1 MSYLTT
7 SAKAQLSKT
16 IRNLRDRLLN
26 DLHNAVE
33 SAYLMGAKLD
43 RVTLDEERRRNRQR
57 LEDWLAMQ
65 VKGELTLKKGRVS
78 EKQRQEMSDRHRCAL
93 EKLAAATWLNR
104 LAVIKHLE
112 AMDLIKPKV
121 LTGGW
126 QSQAYKEFREFAP
139 ELLQDETEGFGL
151 LLRLLFDELALD
163 LSGLFGRGG
172 AIALIPMPA
181 TTLRYL
187 VEELEKLDPD
197 VWRDDTTLG
206 WIYQYWNDPE
216 RESIDQKMNDGGKV
230 EPHEIASKT
239 QMFTERYMVEWL
251 LQNSLNN
258 QWLDICAANGW
269 VAEAVSDR
277 TLENLEARRQDWRQR
292 REAGDVA
299 LDELMPIE
307 NEQEQRWKYWVR
319 SSSLSEVEGTANLV
333 RDSSEVLASTSLS
346 QHSFPSS
353 LSEVE
358 GTVNEAN
365 QRNLSLRNLKL
376 IDPACG
382 SGHFLVIAFDLLFAF
397 YQEEARHRG
406 EVWTDAAI
414 ANSIL
419 ENNLYGIDIDARAVQ
434 MAAAALWL
442 KAKGFCKK
450 AAPKQINLVAANLN
464 LANLPKDDPELLN
477 FYDEVEQETGI
488 PPELTMQIV
497 EALKGADVWG
507 SLLKVNQAVGKAF
520 QDREGD
526 VLEGLVGQFWETSAT
541 LREHQAILASLEKFL
556 NKRSGSDDLGVR
568 LWGEQLAAGVRF
580 VRMVR
585 EGQYDLV
592 IGNPPYQ
599 GTSKMADAVYLSKH
613 YPKGKADLYAAFL
626 QRGLELA
633 KDGGFSALLTMR
645 NWMFIS
651 QYSAIREFLI
661 ENYDLRLLG
670 DLETGAFEGISGQVV
685 SVSMTIFQKLKP
697 SDRLSIAIQPKT
709 LQISEAPQ
717 QTPNKRA
724 ALLAQVGRYEFKTQ
738 NFNVIKEKPL
748 IYWWDDAF
756 LKRYAETP
764 KIEDTSFVGQGMGTR
779 NGIRFE
785 RNYWEVKLSD
795 VLICPYSDIT
805 NITDLRKLKWI
816 PFIKGAAGR
825 EWFEPLS
832 DIVLWNLDGLE
843 VRVWIEKYR
852 LKSPG
857 QYIRNEIYYFRQG
870 VAFTPIGNR
879 FSARLHRHAGI
890 FSDAGSSVYGA
901 NLENITCL
909 MNSDRSRQL
918 LSSLNPT
925 VNFVIGDVNRLP
937 LFPIESADEIFSE
950 LEKAFSEH
958 EAGRETSVE
967 FISPRPSPWRTAQTW
982 AQTAVDR
989 PAGTPL
995 PPYHPHYDLPT
1006 AQDIISYAVG
1016 LALGRF
1022 SKSSSLSEVEGTV
1035 NVARAVEDAS
1045 GVLASTPLSQPSFS
1059 LPILYL
1065 SAYSQDLPE
1074 IGDSLIHPA
1083 AAPIHQAWAEHGS
1096 QITKKALR
1104 EWLRQ
1109 DYFKEV
1115 HVKRYDQRPIYFPIS
1130 STKKNFVAIIPIHQ
1144 WTDNTL
1150 QTLLADHLLPDQNHL
1165 IGEINDLMAARSQG
1179 DSKARATAEKRYSEL
1194 CKFQEE
1200 LQALITKVQEIA
1212 ERGALPTKP
1221 SDPPREVDATFKM
1234 DLDDGVMINSAAL
1247 WTLLEPQWT
1256 KPKTWWSELSTAQNK
1271 KDYDWSHLVARY
1283 FPSRVDEKCQ
1293 KDPSLAVA
1301 HRVFW
1306 KYHPAK
1312 AYEWE
1317 LRLQDEIAPDFHI
1330 EEPDSQ
1336 SLRDEFIKGN
1346 PELVKELEQK
1356 EKKRKERKKNK
1367 EEDQIPIDMDE
1378 DFSEE

>member
-1 MSYLTT
+1 MTYLSPTT
-7 SAKAQLSKT
+7 KAQLSKT
-16 IRNLRDRLLN
+16 IRNLRDRLIT

-33 SAYLMGAKLD
+33 STYLMGVKLEQ
-43 RVTLDEERRRNRQR
+43 VQLDEERHCKRER
-57 LEDWLAMQ
+57 LEKYLEEL
-65 VKGELTLKKGRVS
+65 VKGDLAVYKGKQSPKLKQELR
-78 EKQRQEMSDRHRCAL
+78 DRHRQDL

-112 AMDLIKPKV
+112 AMELLKPKLV
-121 LTGGW
+121 TGGW
-126 QSQAYKEFREFAP
+126 QSAAFKEFRDYAP
-139 ELLQDETEGFGL
+139 EFLQEEDQGYGL
-151 LLRLLFDELALD
+151 LLRLVFDELAID

-172 AIALIPMPA
+172 LNGYIELIPMPA
-181 TTLRYL
+181 LTLRYL
-187 VEELEKLDPD
+187 VEELDKVEADA
-197 VWRDDTTLG
+197 WRDDTTLG

-216 RESIDQKMNDGGKV
+216 REGIDQKMNDGGKV

-258 QWLDICAANGW
+258 QWLDICAANVW
-269 VAEAVSDR
+269 IAEAVSDR

-292 REAGDVA
+292 REAGEVS
-299 LDELMPIE
+299 LDELMAIE
-307 NEQEQRWKYWVR
+307 NEQEQRWKYWVKPP
-319 SSSLSEVEGTANLV
+319 TN
-333 RDSSEVLASTSLS
+333 
-346 QHSFPSS
+346 QPPSPQFW
-353 LSEVE
+353 
-358 GTVNEAN
+358 GNKNN
-365 QRNLSLRNLKL
+365 QSPPELGDLGGNLSLRNLKL

-406 EVWTDAAI
+406 EVLTDAEI

-442 KAKGFCKK
+442 KAKGLCKD

-464 LANLPKDDPELLN
+464 LANLPKDDSELLN
-477 FYDEVEQETGI
+477 FYDEVRSETGI
-488 PPELTMQIV
+488 PPKLTMQIV

-507 SLLKVNQAVGKAF
+507 SLLKVDGAV
-520 QDREGD
+520 
-526 VLEGLVGQFWETSAT
+526 T
-541 LREHQAILASLEKFL
+541 QAIADYEAQVKVLLEPQQGSLFEAYRPAQVRLDFDKAQAQVTVLDALERFL
-556 NKRSGSDDLGVR
+556 QQRSQSDDLGVR

-670 DLETGAFEGISGQVV
+670 DLETGAFQEVSAAQVV
-685 SVSMTIFQKLKP
+685 LSVVMSIFRKMKP
-697 SDRLSIAIQPKT
+697 SDEKSIAFRP
-709 LQISEAPQ
+709 
-717 QTPNKRA
+717 TPNDLKSEGNIARKLA
-724 ALLAQVGRYEFKTQ
+724 ALLSHMNGYEFKTQ

-748 IYWWDDAF
+748 LYWWDDDF
-756 LKRYAETP
+756 LKLYAKTP
-764 KIEDTSFVGQGMGTR
+764 KLGDETEVRQGMATANDTR
-779 NGIRFE
+779 FLRNPWEIDTNQFLNYSINFE
-785 RNYWEVKLSD
+785 PSQLPQAKWV
-795 VLICPYSDIT
+795 PY
-805 NITDLRKLKWI
+805 
-816 PFIKGAAGR
+816 IKGAAGKN
-825 EWFEPLS
+825 WFEPIS
-832 DIVLWNLDGLE
+832 SVLLWHSNVLEIKLIERDGKQAS
-843 VRVWIEKYR
+843 R
-852 LKSPG
+852 P
-857 QYIRNEIYYFRQG
+857 QNESYYFKRG
-870 VAFTPIGNR
+870 IAFTTIGGN
-879 FSARLHRHAGI
+879 FGARIHRTPSVFAGK
-890 FSDAGSSVYGA
+890 GSSIYPKKEKINDILA
-901 NLENITCL
+901 L
-909 MNSDRSRQL
+909 MNSTKAKFVL
-918 LSSLNPT
+918 EALNPSVSFT
-925 VNFVIGDVNRLP
+925 NSDVERLP
-937 LFPIESADEIFSE
+937 LFPIESADEIFKE

-995 PPYHPHYDLPT
+995 PPYHPEYDPPT
-1006 AQDIISYAVG
+1006 AQDFISYAVG

-1022 SKSSSLSEVEGTV
+1022 QPPSPQLWGNKSFQSPPELGDLGGLDPKNMQIPPELGTEG
-1035 NVARAVEDAS
+1035 N
-1045 GVLASTPLSQPSFS
+1045 LN
-1059 LPILYL
+1059 ILYL

-1074 IGDSLIHPA
+1074 IGDSLTHPA
-1083 AAPIHQAWAEHGS
+1083 AAPIHHAWAEHGS
-1096 QITKKALR
+1096 KITKKTLR

-1109 DYFKEV
+1109 DYFKED
-1115 HVKRYDQRPIYFPIS
+1115 HLKRYDQRPIYFPIS
-1130 STKKNFVAIIPIHQ
+1130 SAKKNFVAIIPIHQ

-1165 IGEINDLMAARSQG
+1165 VGEINDLRAARSQG
-1179 DSKARATAEKRYSEL
+1179 DSKAIGTAEKRYSEL

-1200 LQALITKVQEIA
+1200 LQDLINKVQAIA
-1212 ERGALPTKP
+1212 ERGAPPTKS
-1221 SDPPREVDATFKM
+1221 SDSNREVDATFKM

-1271 KDYDWSHLVARY
+1271 KDYDWSHLAARY
-1283 FPSRVDEKCQ
+1283 FPQRVDEKCQ

-1301 HRVFW
+1301 HSVFW

-1330 EEPDSQ
+1330 QEPDSQ
-1336 SLRDEFIKGN
+1336 TLRGEFVKDN
-1346 PELVKELEQK
+1346 SELVKELVQK
-1356 EKKRKERKKNK
+1356 EKKRSERKKNK
-1367 EEDQIPIDMDE
+1367 EEDLLLLE
-1378 DFSEE
+1378 LEEETVP

>member
-1 MSYLTT
+1 MTYLSPTT
-7 SAKAQLSKT
+7 KSQLSKT
-16 IRNLRDRLLN
+16 IRNLRDRLIT

-33 SAYLMGAKLD
+33 STYLMGVKLEQ
-43 RVTLDEERRRNRQR
+43 VQLDEERHCKRER
-57 LEDWLAMQ
+57 LEKYLEEL
-65 VKGELTLKKGRVS
+65 VKGDLAVYKGKQSPKLKQELR
-78 EKQRQEMSDRHRCAL
+78 DRHRQDL

-112 AMDLIKPKV
+112 AMELLKPKLV
-121 LTGGW
+121 TGGW
-126 QSQAYKEFREFAP
+126 QSAAFKEFRDYAP
-139 ELLQDETEGFGL
+139 EFLQEEDQGYGL
-151 LLRLLFDELALD
+151 LLRLVFDELALD

-172 AIALIPMPA
+172 LNGYIELIPMPA
-181 TTLRYL
+181 LTLRYL
-187 VEELEKLDPD
+187 VEELDNVEADA
-197 VWRDDTTLG
+197 WRDDTTLG

-269 VAEAVSDR
+269 IAEAVSDR

-299 LDELMPIE
+299 LDELMAIE

-319 SSSLSEVEGTANLV
+319 ASTSLSQHNLSSSLSEVEGTVNEV
-333 RDSSEVLASTSLS
+333 RDSSSEVLASTSLS
-346 QHSFPSS
+346 Q
-353 LSEVE
+353 
-358 GTVNEAN
+358 
-365 QRNLSLRNLKL
+365 RNLSLCHLKL

-382 SGHFLVIAFDLLFAF
+382 SGHFLIIAFDLLFAF
-397 YQEEARHRG
+397 YQEESRHRG
-406 EVWTDAAI
+406 EVLTDAEI

-442 KAKGFCKK
+442 KAKGLCKD
-450 AAPKQINLVAANLN
+450 AAPRQINLVAANLN
-464 LANLPKDDPELLN
+464 LANLPKDDSELLN
-477 FYDEVEQETGI
+477 FYDEVRSETGI
-488 PPELTMQIV
+488 PPKLTMQIV

-507 SLLKVNQAVGKAF
+507 SLLKVDGAVTQAIADYETQVKVLLEPQQGSLFEAYRPAQVRLDFDKA
-520 QDREGD
+520 QAQVT
-526 VLEGLVGQFWETSAT
+526 VLEA
-541 LREHQAILASLEKFL
+541 LERFL
-556 NKRSGSDDLGVR
+556 QQRSQSDDLGVR

-599 GTSKMADAVYLSKH
+599 GTSKMADAGYLSKH

-633 KDGGFSALLTMR
+633 KDGGFSAMITMR
-645 NWMFIS
+645 GWMFLT
-651 QYSAIREFLI
+651 QYK
-661 ENYDLRLLG
+661 DLRSWLCDSRYIRTIG
-670 DLETGAFEGISGQVV
+670 DLHFGAFAEVKDV
-685 SVSMTIFQKLKP
+685 SVSMTICKKENNPEIP
-697 SDRLSIAIQPKT
+697 SQFVRPV
-709 LQISEAPQ
+709 
-717 QTPNKRA
+717 N
-724 ALLAQVGRYEFKTQ
+724 YEFVVRDTKQ
-738 NFNVIKEKPL
+738 INRNISGFIVPYQVYQHKLSDFNVIKEKPL
-748 IYWWDDAF
+748 IYWWDECFFNNYDQR
-756 LKRYAETP
+756 LKLGDESPAKKGACTSNDTRFNRKPWEVGVREIAVS
-764 KIEDTSFVGQGMGTR
+764 KIESRCKTWVPSIMGA
-779 NGIRFE
+779 
-785 RNYWEVKLSD
+785 
-795 VLICPYSDIT
+795 
-805 NITDLRKLKWI
+805 
-816 PFIKGAAGR
+816 KGK
-825 EWFEPLS
+825 
-832 DIVLWNLDGLE
+832 
-843 VRVWIEKYR
+843 VWIEGLNDIIEWKNNG
-852 LKSPG
+852 L
-857 QYIRNEIYYFRQG
+857 EIKCLNGYLYQSFTKRIQNQDCYFVKG
-870 VAFTPIGNR
+870 VAISMTGRAFTARIHR
-879 FSARLHRHAGI
+879 FSSI
-890 FSDAGSSVYGA
+890 FTNQGSSLFPK
-901 NLENITCL
+901 NLFDSCCL
-909 MNSDRSRQL
+909 LNSQL
-918 LSSLNPT
+918 ARYILESLNPGIGFE
-925 VNFVIGDVNRLP
+925 VGDVNRLP
-937 LFPIESADEIFSE
+937 LFPIESADEIFRE

-995 PPYHPHYDLPT
+995 PPYHPEYDPPT
-1006 AQDIISYAVG
+1006 AQDFISYAVG

-1022 SKSSSLSEVEGTV
+1022 GSPSSPQPPSPRTGEGG
-1035 NVARAVEDAS
+1035 AREFA
-1045 GVLASTPLSQPSFS
+1045 PLS
-1059 LPILYL
+1059 LNGRGAGGEGLNILYL

-1074 IGDSLIHPA
+1074 IGDRLIHPA
-1083 AAPIHQAWAEHGS
+1083 ADPIHDAWTEHGS
-1096 QITKKALR
+1096 KITKKTLR

-1109 DYFKEV
+1109 DYFKED
-1115 HVKRYDQRPIYFPIS
+1115 HLKRYDQRPIYFPIS

-1165 IGEINDLMAARSQG
+1165 LGEINDLRAACSQG
-1179 DSKARATAEKRYSEL
+1179 DSKAIGTAEKRYSEL

-1200 LQALITKVQEIA
+1200 LQDLINKVQAIA
-1212 ERGALPTKP
+1212 ERGAPPTKS
-1221 SDPPREVDATFKM
+1221 SDPNREVDATFKM

-1271 KDYDWSHLVARY
+1271 KDYDWSHLAARY

-1301 HRVFW
+1301 HSVFW

-1317 LRLQDEIAPDFHI
+1317 LRLQDEISSDFHI

-1336 SLRDEFIKGN
+1336 SLRDAFIRAN
-1346 PELVKELEQK
+1346 PELVLDIRQKEQK
-1356 EKKRKERKKNK
+1356 RRERKKNK
-1367 EEDQIPIDMDE
+1367 EEDQMAFELVDNAE
-1378 DFSEE
+1378 QEENL

>member
-1 MSYLTT
+1 MTYLTPT
-7 SAKAQLSKT
+7 AKSQLSKT
-16 IRNLRDRLLN
+16 IRNLRDRLIT

-33 SAYLMGAKLD
+33 STYLMGVKLEQ
-43 RVTLDEERRRNRQR
+43 VQLDEERHCKRER
-57 LEDWLAMQ
+57 LEQYLEEL
-65 VKGELTLKKGRVS
+65 VKGDLAVYKGKQSPKLKQELR
-78 EKQRQEMSDRHRCAL
+78 DRHRQDL

-112 AMDLIKPKV
+112 AMELLKPKLV
-121 LTGGW
+121 TGGW
-126 QSQAYKEFREFAP
+126 QSAAFKEFRDYAP
-139 ELLQDETEGFGL
+139 EFLQEEDQGYGL
-151 LLRLLFDELALD
+151 LLRLVFDELAID

-172 AIALIPMPA
+172 LNGYVELIPMPA
-181 TTLRYL
+181 LTLRYL
-187 VEELEKLDPD
+187 VEELDKVEADA
-197 VWRDDTTLG
+197 WRDDTTLG

-216 RESIDQKMNDGGKV
+216 REGIDQKMNDGGKV

-269 VAEAVSDR
+269 IAEVVSDR
-277 TLENLEARRQDWRQR
+277 TLENLEARRQVWRQR

-307 NEQEQRWKYWVR
+307 NEQEQRWKYWVKPP
-319 SSSLSEVEGTANLV
+319 T
-333 RDSSEVLASTSLS
+333 
-346 QHSFPSS
+346 
-353 LSEVE
+353 
-358 GTVNEAN
+358 N
-365 QRNLSLRNLKL
+365 QPPRPQFWGNKNNQSPPELGDLGGNLSLRNLKL

-406 EVWTDAAI
+406 EVLTDAEI

-442 KAKGFCKK
+442 KAKGLCKD
-450 AAPKQINLVAANLN
+450 AAPKQINLVSANLN

-477 FYDEVEQETGI
+477 FYDEVRSATGI
-488 PPELTMQIV
+488 LPKLTMQIV

-507 SLLKVNQAVGKAF
+507 SLLKVDGAVTQAIADYEAQVKVLLEPQQGSLFEAYRPAQVRLDFDKALA
-520 QDREGD
+520 QVT
-526 VLEGLVGQFWETSAT
+526 VLEA
-541 LREHQAILASLEKFL
+541 LERFL
-556 NKRSGSDDLGVR
+556 QQRSQSDDLGVR

-599 GTSKMADAVYLSKH
+599 GTSKMADAGYLSKH

-633 KDGGFSALLTMR
+633 KDGGFSALLTIR
-645 NWMFIS
+645 GWMFLT
-651 QYSAIREFLI
+651 QYK
-661 ENYDLRLLG
+661 DLRSWLCDSRYIKTIG
-670 DLETGAFEGISGQVV
+670 DLHFGAFAVMKDISVAMAIFKKENNSYQLAQFVRPVEYESVV
-685 SVSMTIFQKLKP
+685 RDTK
-697 SDRLSIAIQPKT
+697 
-709 LQISEAPQ
+709 QISRNIAGLVAPYQ
-717 QTPNKRA
+717 VYEHDLVNFA
-724 ALLAQVGRYEFKTQ
+724 A
-738 NFNVIKEKPL
+738 IKEKPL

-764 KIEDTSFVGQGMGTR
+764 KIEDESKVRQGLATGYNDR
-779 NGIRFE
+779 YVRQH
-785 RNYWEVKLSD
+785 WEVYQNKIFISKVKSEQQQLPS
-795 VLICPYSDIT
+795 SF
-805 NITDLRKLKWI
+805 KWI
-816 PFIKGAAGR
+816 PYIKGAADKK
-825 EWFEPLS
+825 WFEPLCDVVDWQLLGCCYAYS
-832 DIVLWNLDGLE
+832 SSARFGRGAE
-843 VRVWIEKYR
+843 
-852 LKSPG
+852 
-857 QYIRNEIYYFRQG
+857 YYFKHG
-870 VAFTPIGNR
+870 LSYSTIGSN
-879 FSARLHRHAGI
+879 FSARERRFKSI
-890 FSDAGSSVYGA
+890 FDVSGASVFPHSTTEA
-901 NLENITCL
+901 VCL
-909 MNSDRSRQL
+909 MNSRLGRDVL
-918 LSSLNPT
+918 LALNPT
-925 VNFVIGDVNRLP
+925 VNFQVGDVNRLP
-937 LFPIESADEIFSE
+937 LFPIESADEIFRE

-995 PPYHPHYDLPT
+995 PPYHPEYDPPT
-1006 AQDIISYAVG
+1006 AQDFISYAVG

-1022 SKSSSLSEVEGTV
+1022 GRPSPPAPLPLRERGAREEIDLSASFLTPPSPVLGEGGWGDEG
-1035 NVARAVEDAS
+1035 N
-1045 GVLASTPLSQPSFS
+1045 LN
-1059 LPILYL
+1059 ILYL

-1074 IGDSLIHPA
+1074 IGDTLTHPA
-1083 AAPIHQAWAEHGS
+1083 AAPIHHAWAEHGS
-1096 QITKKALR
+1096 KITKKTLR

-1109 DYFKEV
+1109 DYFKED
-1115 HVKRYDQRPIYFPIS
+1115 HLKRYDQRPIYFPIS
-1130 STKKNFVAIIPIHQ
+1130 SAKKNFVAIIPIHQ

-1165 IGEINDLMAARSQG
+1165 IGEINDLIAARSQG
-1179 DSKARATAEKRYSEL
+1179 DSKAIGTAEKRYSEL
-1194 CKFQEE
+1194 CKLQEE
-1200 LQALITKVQEIA
+1200 LQDLINKVQAIA
-1212 ERGALPTKP
+1212 ERGAPPTKS
-1221 SDPPREVDATFKM
+1221 SDPNREVDTTFKM

-1247 WTLLEPQWT
+1247 WTLLEPQWN

-1271 KDYDWSHLVARY
+1271 KDYDWSHLAARY
-1283 FPSRVDEKCQ
+1283 FPQRVDEKCQ
-1293 KDPSLAVA
+1293 EDPSLAVA
-1301 HRVFW
+1301 HSVFW

-1330 EEPDSQ
+1330 AEPDSKT
-1336 SLRDEFIKGN
+1336 LREDFIKAN
-1346 PELVKELEQK
+1346 PELVLDLRQKEQK
-1356 EKKRKERKKNK
+1356 RRERKKNK
-1367 EEDQIPIDMDE
+1367 EEDLLPLE
-1378 DFSEE
+1378 LEE

>member
-1 MSYLTT
+1 MSYMTYLSPT
-7 SAKAQLSKT
+7 AKSQLSKT
-16 IRNLRDRLLN
+16 IRNLRDRLIT

-33 SAYLMGAKLD
+33 SKYLMGVKLEQ
-43 RVTLDEERRRNRQR
+43 VQLDEERYCKRER
-57 LEDWLAMQ
+57 LEKYLEEL
-65 VKGELTLKKGRVS
+65 VKGDLAVYKGKQSPKLKQELR
-78 EKQRQEMSDRHRCAL
+78 DRHRQDL

-112 AMDLIKPKV
+112 AMELLKPKLV
-121 LTGGW
+121 TGGW
-126 QSQAYKEFREFAP
+126 QSAAFKEFRDYAP
-139 ELLQDETEGFGL
+139 EFLQEEDQGYGL
-151 LLRLLFDELALD
+151 LLRLVFDELAID

-172 AIALIPMPA
+172 LNGYVELIPMPA
-181 TTLRYL
+181 LTLRYL
-187 VEELEKLDPD
+187 VEELDKVEADA
-197 VWRDDTTLG
+197 WRDDTTLG

-216 RESIDQKMNDGGKV
+216 REGIDQKMNDGGKV

-258 QWLDICAANGW
+258 QWLDICGLNGW

-277 TLENLEARRQDWRQR
+277 TLENLESRRQDWRQR

-299 LDELMPIE
+299 LDELMAIA
-307 NEQEQRWKYWVR
+307 NEQEQRWKYWVKPP
-319 SSSLSEVEGTANLV
+319 TN
-333 RDSSEVLASTSLS
+333 
-346 QHSFPSS
+346 QPPSPQFW
-353 LSEVE
+353 
-358 GTVNEAN
+358 GNKNN
-365 QRNLSLRNLKL
+365 QSPQELGDLGGNLSLRHIKL

-397 YQEEARHRG
+397 YQEESRHRG
-406 EVWTDAAI
+406 EEWTDAAI

-442 KAKGFCKK
+442 KAKGLCKD
-450 AAPKQINLVAANLN
+450 AAPRQINLVAANLN

-477 FYDEVEQETGI
+477 FYDEVRLETGI
-488 PPELTMQIV
+488 PPKLTMQIV

-507 SLLKVNQAVGKAF
+507 SLLKVGGAVTQAIADYEAQVKVLLEPQQGSLFEAYRPAQVRLDFDKA
-520 QDREGD
+520 QAQVT
-526 VLEGLVGQFWETSAT
+526 VLEA
-541 LREHQAILASLEKFL
+541 LERFL
-556 NKRSGSDDLGVR
+556 QQRSQSDDLGVR

-599 GTSKMADAVYLSKH
+599 GTSKMADAGYLSKH

-633 KDGGFSALLTMR
+633 KDGGFSAMITMR

-651 QYSAIREFLI
+651 QSSELREWLI
-661 ENYDLRLLG
+661 DHNDLRLIG
-670 DLETGAFEGISGQVV
+670 DVSWGAFSGMKDNPVTMSIFRNSQPSNQSIS
-685 SVSMTIFQKLKP
+685 
-697 SDRLSIAIQPKT
+697 LSPTDPQERVRTAEEIRKKIAG
-709 LQISEAPQ
+709 
-717 QTPNKRA
+717 
-724 ALLAQVGRYEFKTQ
+724 LLSQVGRYEFKTQ

-748 IYWWDDAF
+748 IYWWDDSF

-764 KIEDTSFVGQGMGTR
+764 KVG
-779 NGIRFE
+779 
-785 RNYWEVKLSD
+785 
-795 VLICPYSDIT
+795 
-805 NITDLRKLKWI
+805 
-816 PFIKGAAGR
+816 
-825 EWFEPLS
+825 
-832 DIVLWNLDGLE
+832 
-843 VRVWIEKYR
+843 EKV
-852 LKSPG
+852 
-857 QYIRNEIYYFRQG
+857 EMWQG
-870 VAFTPIGNR
+870 VATTNNSRFLRSCWEIKQSESWFVSTNGEIRLSPPVSLKWFPYVKGAKGRAWFDSVEDVINWSRYGLELGVCQDFYRIKHPALQLKDSSIFFRIAVAYSTIGASFSSRVHR
-879 FSARLHRHAGI
+879 FRSV
-890 FSDAGSSVYGA
+890 FDVSGSSVFPSSKTEEQ
-901 NLENITCL
+901 NLCCL
-909 MNSDRSRQL
+909 MNSEDAKNV

-925 VNFVIGDVNRLP
+925 VNFQVSDIKRLP
-937 LFPIESADEIFSE
+937 LFPIESADEIFRE

-989 PAGTPL
+989 PAGAPL
-995 PPYHPHYDLPT
+995 PPYIPAYDPPT
-1006 AQDIISYAVG
+1006 PQDHISYAVG
-1016 LALGRF
+1016 LALERFGRP
-1022 SKSSSLSEVEGTV
+1022 SPPAPLPLRERGANSLTPPSPVLGEGGRGDEG
-1035 NVARAVEDAS
+1035 N
-1045 GVLASTPLSQPSFS
+1045 LN
-1059 LPILYL
+1059 ILYL
-1065 SAYSQDLPE
+1065 SAYSHDLPE
-1074 IGDSLIHPA
+1074 IGDRLTHPA
-1083 AAPIHQAWAEHGS
+1083 ATPIRDAWTEHGS
-1096 QITKKALR
+1096 KITKKTLR

-1109 DYFKEV
+1109 DYFKED
-1115 HVKRYDQRPIYFPIS
+1115 HLKRYDQRPIYFPIS

-1165 IGEINDLMAARSQG
+1165 LGEINDLKAARSQG
-1179 DSKARATAEKRYSEL
+1179 DSKAIGTAEKRYSEL
-1194 CKFQEE
+1194 CKLQEE
-1200 LQALITKVQEIA
+1200 LQDLINKVQAIA
-1212 ERGALPTKP
+1212 ERGAPPTKS

-1271 KDYDWSHLVARY
+1271 KDYDWSHLAARY
-1283 FPSRVDEKCQ
+1283 FPQRVDEKCQ

-1301 HRVFW
+1301 HSVFW

-1330 EEPDSQ
+1330 AEPDSQ
-1336 SLRDEFIKGN
+1336 SLRGEFIKGN
-1346 PELVKELEQK
+1346 PELVLDLRQKEQK
-1356 EKKRKERKKNK
+1356 RRERKKNK
-1367 EEDQIPIDMDE
+1367 EEDQMVFE
-1378 DFSEE
+1378 LEEETVP